1 MCGIVGA
8 VSHSNVTSLLVNGLQ
23 HLEYRGYDS
32 AGVGVIDSTTKELVR
47 VRTLGKVSALNEEL
61 AKKYANLEA
70 NIGIAH
76 TRWATHGAPSEINAH
91 PHVSDD
97 VILVHNG
104 IIENHDK
111 LRAFLQTQGYIFTS
125 HTDTEVIAHLIHFLR
140 VAKNKLA
147 PEFGVK
153 ALTKLQQR
161 YTSEQLSQPQ
171 DLLTAVQMAIVV
183 LDGAYG
189 MAIYDVKDPT
199 QIIAAR
205 SGSPL
210 IIGVGTDGN
219 YLASDPLALI
229 EKTNKF
235 IFLEEGDTAT
245 ISVDK
250 VVVYDSNFVP
260 VERPVIESKMSKEV
274 VDKGD
279 YAHFMLKEIFEQ
291 PQAILD
297 SLEGRITNETVLTN
311 AIGSQAQ
318 ELLSKVENI
327 TIIACGTSYH
337 AGLVAKY
344 WIEELCNIGVEVEIA
359 SEFRYRKTVTRP
371 NSLIITFSQS
381 GETAD
386 TLAALRK
393 AKREGYLAS
402 MTISNSPESSIVRE
416 SDLAY
421 ITRCGKEIGVA
432 STKAFTSQLVLIL
445 LFALALARQKQS
457 LSPEQITA
465 IIQDIK
471 LIPRAIEQ
479 LLASH
484 EAIKELALEY
494 QEMDKAIFIGRDKL
508 YPICLEADLK
518 LKEISYVH
526 SQSFAGGELKHGPL
540 ALVDENMAIFAIAPS
555 NSLLDKSKSNIE
567 EVIARKGKVV
577 VFTDSN
583 AQAEFQQ
590 MNNVK
595 VISFPDV
602 AVIPELIAP
611 IFYIVP
617 FQLFAYYV
625 AVNRGCDVDKPRN
638 LAKSVTVE

>member
-1 MCGIVGA
+1 M
-8 VSHSNVTSLLVNGLQ
+8 
-23 HLEYRGYDS
+23 
-32 AGVGVIDSTTKELVR
+32 
-47 VRTLGKVSALNEEL
+47 
-61 AKKYANLEA
+61 
-70 NIGIAH
+70 
-76 TRWATHGAPSEINAH
+76 
-91 PHVSDD
+91 
-97 VILVHNG
+97 
-104 IIENHDK
+104 
-111 LRAFLQTQGYIFTS
+111 
-125 HTDTEVIAHLIHFLR
+125 
-140 VAKNKLA
+140 
-147 PEFGVK
+147 
-153 ALTKLQQR
+153 
-161 YTSEQLSQPQ
+161 
-171 DLLTAVQMAIVV
+171 
-183 LDGAYG
+183 
-189 MAIYDVKDPT
+189 
-199 QIIAAR
+199 
-205 SGSPL
+205 
-210 IIGVGTDGN
+210 
-219 YLASDPLALI
+219 
-229 EKTNKF
+229 
-235 IFLEEGDTAT
+235 
-245 ISVDK
+245 
-250 VVVYDSNFVP
+250 
-260 VERPVIESKMSKEV
+260 
-274 VDKGD
+274 
-279 YAHFMLKEIFEQ
+279 
-291 PQAILD
+291 
-297 SLEGRITNETVLTN
+297 
-311 AIGSQAQ
+311 
-318 ELLSKVENI
+318 
-327 TIIACGTSYH
+327 
-337 AGLVAKY
+337 
-344 WIEELCNIGVEVEIA
+344 
-359 SEFRYRKTVTRP
+359 
-371 NSLIITFSQS
+371 
-381 GETAD
+381 
-386 TLAALRK
+386 AALRK